1 MSCFIHVDVIIILL
15 AHAKCEVLVAE
26 PQKKYGD
33 DNNVSFKSI
42 CRQPLICRS
51 AFPKQ

>member
-1 MSCFIHVDVIIILL
+1 MSCFIHVDVIIILP

-42 CRQPLICRS
+42 CR
-51 AFPKQ
+51 